1 MSEDISKE
9 NVVSVSASEETPDVG
24 IFDEHEMDDCPMMVS
39 CNDIKTDWEGDDKRS
54 K

>member
-9 NVVSVSASEETPDVG
+9 NVANVSEETHDVG